1 LVAALATFVPCYLFT
16 ILPAPYFKKHGKHPA
31 ILAFVDGVTAAAIGA
46 ITGAVIVL
54 GQRSIVDGVTAGL
67 ALGTVALLWKF
78 KKIPEPAVIV
88 VAALAGLVLY
98 PLMVK

>member
-1 LVAALATFVPCYLFT
+1 LSNSIPS
-16 ILPAPYFKKHGKHPA
+16 P
-31 ILAFVDGVTAAAIGA
+31 
-46 ITGAVIVL
+46 
-54 GQRSIVDGVTAGL
+54 IVDCVTAGL

-78 KKIPEPAVIV
+78 KKIPEPVVIV